1 MAPKNGDLAVSDDD
15 ELPDTDRTNERSQPK
30 AWRYKV
36 PTEER
41 LTRSA
46 VHYLDQYTSSAENLR
61 KVLMRKVTRAARALE
76 RSPEE
81 FEPIVDGVVEK
92 CQRAGLVDDRNY
104 AHIKVAS
111 LRRRGRSKRQIEARL
126 ISKGVSREIVA
137 AALETDETSDMDAA
151 RTHAR
156 RRRLGPWRTRGSRE
170 DFRTKDMAAMCRAG
184 FSFDVARRIMD
195 ASEDEPK
202 DD

>member
-1 MAPKNGDLAVSDDD
+1 MDGDCSVSDDD
-15 ELPDTDRTNERSQPK
+15 ESQRVHETRERPQPN
-30 AWRYKV
+30 ARRYKL

-61 KVLMRKVTRAARALE
+61 KVLMRKVMRAARALE
-76 RSPEE
+76 RSPDE
-81 FEPIVDGVVEK
+81 FEALVDSVVEK

-104 AHIKVAS
+104 AYIKVAS
-111 LRRRGRSKRQIEARL
+111 LRRRGRSQRQIEARL

-156 RRRLGPWRTRGSRE
+156 RRRLGPWRTRGVRE
-170 DFRTKDMAAMCRAG
+170 AFRDKDMAAMCRAG
-184 FSFDVARRIMD
+184 FSFDVARRVVD
-195 ASEDEPK
+195 DGGGDPED
-202 DD
+202 D